1 MYLSAIV
8 FIYLFLAL
16 NIVIRLPFC
25 IVTIGVVDLIIVSY
39 ENQEKFKELAIALFW
54 LLALKCQVLPSLKN
68 EISMSV
74 FQRSF

>member
-1 MYLSAIV
+1 MF

-16 NIVIRLPFC
+16 NIVICLPFS
-25 IVTIGVVDLIIVSY
+25 IVTIGVVDLIIVGY
-39 ENQEKFKELAIALFW
+39 ENQEKFKELAIVLSS